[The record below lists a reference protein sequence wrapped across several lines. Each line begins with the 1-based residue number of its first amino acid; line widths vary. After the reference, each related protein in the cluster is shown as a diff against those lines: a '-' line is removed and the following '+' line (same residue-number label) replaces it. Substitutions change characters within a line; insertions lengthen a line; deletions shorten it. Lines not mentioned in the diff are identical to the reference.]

1 MEKDLLACALH
12 SRQDYELILSH
23 ITLKGTAYSKEFQL
37 LMSKVGEYYSRDP
50 DTTGISTEVLLAQV
64 GETLRN
70 EKMVARLTEFV
81 SDAVAGTASFANV
94 RAVVLLAKQQ
104 EVADKLSAA
113 LVTDLGSDKI
123 DALVQ
128 ELTELRAKNSLDD
141 CEDEDVMHD
150 VDLIYL
156 MNQEYDPAN
165 VIEILPKSLNNR
177 LDVGAKKGHHIVVFA
192 RPNIGKTAFTVNLGG
207 GIARQGKRVLH
218 LINEDRKEDV
228 YIRYVSNLSG
238 MDKHSIRANPAE
250 ASRIAKENGLDNVIV
265 INIKPGT
272 PGQIRHYIDKYKPD
286 AVIVDQLRNL
296 AVKADSRVNQLDFAA
311 TEMRNIGKEKN
322 VLMISVTQAGDSAR
336 DKLVLDDGDIDF
348 SNTGIPA
355 QADLL
360 IGVGCDA
367 EYEAQGL
374 RMLNLIK
381 NKIGAIE
388 EHFPVK
394 IVKAL
399 SRYVSV

>member
-12 SRQDYELILSH
+12 SRQDYELILSY
-23 ITLKGTAYSKEFQL
+23 ITVKSNSYSKEFQL
-37 LMSKVGEYYSRDP
+37 LMGKVGEYYARDSETQGVSP
-50 DTTGISTEVLLAQV
+50 DVLLAQI

-70 EKMVARLTEFV
+70 EKVVTRLTEFV
-81 SDAVAGTASFANV
+81 NDARSSAVSITNV
-94 RAVVLLAKQQ
+94 KAVVLLAKQQ

-123 DALVQ
+123 DALVE
-128 ELTELRAKNSLDD
+128 ELTNLRSRTSLDE

-150 VDLIYL
+150 VDLAML
-156 MNQEYDPAN
+156 LNHEYDPAN

-192 RPNIGKTAFTVNLGG
+192 RPNIGKTAFTVNLGS

-238 MDKHSIRANPAE
+238 MDKHSIRANVPE
-250 ASRIAKENGLDNVIV
+250 ADRLARAAGLDNVIV

-272 PGQIRHYIDKYKPD
+272 PDQIRYFIDKYKPD

-296 AVKADSRVNQLDFAA
+296 NVKADSRVNQLDFAA
-311 TEMRNIGKEKN
+311 TQMRNIGKEKN

-360 IGVGCDA
+360 IGIGCDA
-367 EYEAQGL
+367 EYESLGL

-394 IVKAL
+394 ILKAL

>member
-12 SRQDYELILSH
+12 SRADYELILNYISV
-23 ITLKGTAYSKEFQL
+23 KSAAYSKEFQL
-37 LMSKVGEYYSRDP
+37 LMGKVGEYYGRDA
-50 DTTGISTEVLLAQV
+50 GAQSVSAEVLLAQV

-70 EKMVARLTEFV
+70 EKMVARLSEFV
-81 SDAVAGTASFANV
+81 HDAAGSATSLTNV
-94 RAVVLLAKQQ
+94 RQVVLLAKQQ

-113 LVTDLGSDKI
+113 LVSDLGSDKI
-123 DALVQ
+123 DALVK
-128 ELTELRAKNSLDD
+128 ELTELRSRESLDE
-141 CEDEDVMHD
+141 CEDEDVMQG
-150 VDLIYL
+150 VDLIHL
-156 MNQEYDPAN
+156 MNQEYDPTN
-165 VIEILPKSLNNR
+165 VIEILPRSLNQR
-177 LDVGAKKGHHIVVFA
+177 LDVGAKRGHHIVVFA
-192 RPNIGKTAFTVNLGG
+192 RPNIGKTAFTVNLGS
-207 GIARQGKRVLH
+207 GIARQGKRVMH

-238 MDKHSIRANPAE
+238 MDKHSIKADPAE
-250 ASRIAKENGLDNVIV
+250 ADRIARACGLDNVIV

-272 PGQIRHYIDKYKPD
+272 PDQIRHYIDKYKPD

-296 AVKADSRVNQLDFAA
+296 NVKADSRVNQLDFSA
-311 TEMRNIGKEKN
+311 TQMRNIGKEKN
-322 VLMISVTQAGDSAR
+322 VLMVSVTQAGDSAR

-360 IGVGCDA
+360 IGIGVNE

-388 EHFPVK
+388 DSFPVK
-394 IVKAL
+394 IIKAL